1 MTKLILISSLK
12 LQKDLM
18 GGVLGR
24 IHPLCLKFL
33 KFLMEGILF
42 PFELDLPDAE

>member
-33 KFLMEGILF
+33 MEGILF

>member
-1 MTKLILISSLK
+1 MTKLILILSLK

-24 IHPLCLKFL
+24 THPSCL